1 MKVRLADCPQLRLL
15 AWNRRNDDLIEED
28 EALALYER
36 NLCYVDSAYLA
47 DKGTKTDRSPCG
59 SSMVK
64 AFYMFDKPHH
74 QRIGQIFR
82 ALDSDYRFRI
92 QIRALCLVV

>member
-47 DKGTKTDRSPCG
+47 DKE
-59 SSMVK
+59 
-64 AFYMFDKPHH
+64 
-74 QRIGQIFR
+74 QN
-82 ALDSDYRFRI
+82 
-92 QIRALCLVV
+92 